1 MAYVM
6 TYSSL
11 LEDMRNYLERGLS
24 TDPQVYAQLPRLIA
38 MAEKQIA
45 TELKPQ
51 GFERWVNAQFTAGN
65 PVFTKPNRWRETI
78 SVTAGVGTGNNTRV
92 TLFPRSYQTL
102 VDYWPDRTQTAAWT
116 ADTPLYYA
124 DYDYKHF
131 FFAPTPAAAYPW
143 ELGYWELLAPLDD
156 TNQTNWLTQYA
167 PQVILYQA
175 LLQATPFLKNDDRI
189 GVWQAAYD
197 RAAQAMLTMD
207 VRKQADVSDSRS
219 A

>member
-11 LEDMRNYLERGLS
+11 LEDLRNYLERGTS
-24 TDPQVYAQLPRLIA
+24 TDPQVYNQLPRLIA

-51 GFERWVNAQFTAGN
+51 GFERYVNTQFIAGN

-78 SVTAGVGTGNNTRV
+78 SIFAGVGTGNRERV
-92 TLFPRSYQTL
+92 AVYPRPYQL
-102 VDYWPDRTQTAAWT
+102 LNVYWPDRSQTTAWT
-116 ADTPLYYA
+116 RDTPVYYA

-131 FFAPTPAAAYPW
+131 YFAPTPAEAYPW

-156 TNQTNWLTQYA
+156 TNTTNWLTEYA
-167 PQVILYQA
+167 PQVLLYQS
-175 LLQATPFLKNDDRI
+175 LLQATPFLKNDERI
-189 GVWQAAYD
+189 GTWQGAYD
-197 RAAQAMLTMD
+197 RSAQALLNMD
-207 VRKQADVSDSRS
+207 VRKQSDNNDSE
-219 A
+219 AA